1 MGEDEGNR
9 LASLDRELPDGFEV
23 FAAKRNRGPQDH
35 PLWAGKRS
43 DRAVIQSVDP
53 RHRGAVVEADREL
66 GAKIHSA

>member
-35 PLWAGKRS
+35 PLWA
-43 DRAVIQSVDP
+43 A
-53 RHRGAVVEADREL
+53 
-66 GAKIHSA
+66 SALIAPSSSRLTHGTVAP